1 MELGGCRQYTKDV
14 SICELCGFLVKV
26 TMPVQPHL
34 LWVCS
39 VGENLFQ
46 VESGSTDVYGVS
58 CAAVNEA
65 SHEDL
70 LTCNEMAET
79 FCSFQRPHLPFTRC
93 NIYLLLFNDAV
104 NC

>member
-1 MELGGCRQYTKDV
+1 
-14 SICELCGFLVKV
+14 
-26 TMPVQPHL
+26 
-34 LWVCS
+34 
-39 VGENLFQ
+39 
-46 VESGSTDVYGVS
+46 VYGVS

-79 FCSFQRPHLPFTRC
+79 FGSFQRPHLPFTRC
-93 NIYLLLFNDAV
+93 NFYLLLFNDAV